1 MRYLVTAFW
10 AAQALAIPQFEK
22 DVRPI
27 LEKHCAGCH
36 QGAAAQASLDIRTFS
51 ALRKGGTSGPAITP
65 GKSSESLLY
74 KRVAAGQMPPG
85 GALPKAAVEILR
97 EWIDGGAPAA
107 DPRASAQALD
117 RQHWAFQPP
126 RRPATPRVREA
137 NRVRTPIDA
146 FVLAQLEKRGLAL
159 SPEAEPA
166 ALLRRVTYDLTGLPS
181 TPRQLDDFLANPS
194 YEAYVDR
201 LLASPRYGE
210 RWARHWLDAAGYAD
224 SEGVLAAD
232 VVRDNAW
239 RYRDYVIRAFNSN
252 KGYDQFVREQLAGA
266 EISEY
271 YRHDGLPREA
281 AESLAATG
289 FLRTA
294 VDATREDF
302 LPKDFAEY
310 NWRTLFD
317 TEQIAVSSLM
327 GITIQCA
334 RCHDHKYEPL
344 TQRDYYGVQAIFAGA
359 LRPTGKVLPSYKRLI
374 VDAPEAERAR
384 AQKVNGPLDGIA
396 KALRDLQAS
405 RRAHYRNQHPHGEK
419 ATEEELRQAFPEY
432 AKKAD
437 ETAAEFKDAEA
448 KKITLATIRALY
460 DQDAQ
465 PPATHI
471 LQRGDPLKPGE
482 PVEPSVP
489 AVLAHD
495 DRPFQ
500 VPTPGKDAKTTG
512 RRLAFAQW
520 LTQPQHPLTARVFV
534 NRVWAAYF
542 GTGIVPTLDNFGKSG
557 TAPTHPELL
566 DWLAT
571 EFVAQG
577 WDIKWLHR
585 TIVMSSVYRQ
595 ASMAR
600 PEGLAKDPENEWLW
614 RMTPRRLEAEA
625 VRDAVLAAAG
635 TLDATMFGAPV
646 AAETKKSGEVAVKG
660 EADAGRRSIYQI
672 VRRSA
677 PQHFLAA
684 FDAPSMEIN
693 CIRRP
698 RSTSATQALALMNGD
713 FITAQ
718 AKHFAARVGRE
729 AEPAGQVRHAFRL
742 AMGRQPSGDEADLL
756 ESFLERQRRQYDEP
770 TKALADLCQVLLGA
784 NEFIYLD

>member
-1 MRYLVTAFW
+1 MRYLVPALWTAQLL
-10 AAQALAIPQFEK
+10 AAPQFEI
-22 DVRPI
+22 DVRP
-27 LEKHCAGCH
+27 LLDKHCAGCH
-36 QGAAAQASLDIRTFS
+36 QGAGAQASLDVRS
-51 ALRKGGTSGPAITP
+51 VGALRKGGVSGPAVTP
-65 GKSSESLLY
+65 GKAAQSLLY
-74 KRVAAGQMPPG
+74 RRIAAGQMPPG
-85 GALPKAAVEILR
+85 APLPKAAVDLLR
-97 EWIDGGAPAA
+97 EWIDAGAPAA
-107 DPRASAQALD
+107 DPRASAEALD
-117 RQHWAFQPP
+117 RRHWAFQPP
-126 RRPATPRVREA
+126 QRPATPKVRAA
-137 NRVRTPIDA
+137 NRVRTPVDA
-146 FVLAQLEKRGLAL
+146 FVLAQLDKRGLAMN
-159 SPEAEPA
+159 ADAGTA
-166 ALLRRVTYDLTGLPS
+166 ALIRRVTYDLTGLPPS
-181 TPRQLDDFLANPS
+181 PVQLDEFAANPS

-239 RYRDYVIRAFNSN
+239 RYRDWVIRAFNAN
-252 KGYDQFVREQLAGA
+252 KPYDQFVREQLAGD

-271 YRHDGLPREA
+271 YRHDGLPRA
-281 AESLAATG
+281 AADALAATG

-310 NWRTLFD
+310 HWRTLFD
-317 TEQIAVSSLM
+317 TEQIAVSALM

-344 TQRDYYGVQAIFAGA
+344 TQRDYFAVQAIFAGA
-359 LRPTGKVLPSYKRLI
+359 LRPTGKVLPSYKRLV
-374 VDAPEAERAR
+374 VDAPRAEQERAR
-384 AQKVNGPLDGIA
+384 KVNGPLDGIA
-396 KALRDLQAS
+396 KALRDLQTN

-432 AKKAD
+432 ARKAD
-437 ETAAEFKDAEA
+437 ETAAELKEVEA
-448 KKITLATIRALY
+448 KKIVLPTIRALY

-465 PPATHI
+465 PPPTHI
-471 LQRGDPLKPGE
+471 LLRGDPLKPG
-482 PVEPSVP
+482 PAVDPGVP
-489 AVLAHD
+489 AVLARADH
-495 DRPFQ
+495 PFR
-500 VPTPGKDAKTTG
+500 VPDPGKDAKTTG

-520 LTQPQHPLTARVFV
+520 LTRPDHPLTARVFA

-557 TAPTHPELL
+557 TPPTHPELL

-571 EFVAQG
+571 EFVAKG

-585 TIVMSSVYRQ
+585 TIVLSSAYRQ
-595 ASMAR
+595 SSMAR
-600 PEGLAKDPENEWLW
+600 PEGLSKDPENQWLW

-635 TLDATMFGAPV
+635 TLNPEMFGAPV

-660 EADAGRRSIYQI
+660 EAGEGRRSIYQI

-684 FDAPSMEIN
+684 FDAPTMEIN

-713 FITAQ
+713 FVTAQ
-718 AKHFAARVGRE
+718 ARHFAARVTRE
-729 AEPAGQVRHAFRL
+729 ARPEEKVRYAFRL
-742 AMGRQPSGDEADLL
+742 AMGRAPAAGEADLL
-756 ESFLERQRRQYDEP
+756 ATFLERQRQKHGDASL
-770 TKALADLCQVLLGA
+770 ALAEMCQALLGT